1 MKTTVIFQFA
11 GMRRGRTDSR
21 AIKRVP
27 GTLYLYCTPA
37 DYTSFG
43 REREREEIE
52 AMFITEVV
60 DMSGVCAIKLAI
72 TTNGPVVMKATNRI
86 VVCIYTR

>member
-1 MKTTVIFQFA
+1 L
-11 GMRRGRTDSR
+11 D
-21 AIKRVP
+21 
-27 GTLYLYCTPA
+27 
-37 DYTSFG
+37 
-43 REREREEIE
+43 EREREEIE